1 MKRGKVYL
9 VGAGPGDPG
18 LLTLRG
24 REVLEKAEVVIFD
37 YLANEELLKF
47 VPPGAERI
55 YVGKKGGDH
64 TLGQEG
70 INALLV
76 EKGRENIVV
85 RLKGGDP
92 FIFGRGGEEAQAL
105 VEEGIEFE
113 AVPGVSAAAAV
124 PAYAGI
130 PLSHRD
136 LTSTI
141 AFVTGH
147 ERADKE
153 EAESKIAWDK
163 ISTGAGTLVF
173 FMGVRNL
180 PEICGKLI
188 QHGRSADT
196 PIALIRWGATPMQQT
211 VAGTLS
217 DIVDKVREANLQPP
231 ALIVVG
237 EVVKCRDELN
247 WFERRPLFGRR
258 IVVTRAREQASD
270 FRAKLRELGAACI
283 EFPTIEVS
291 APPSWAPLDEAI
303 AVLSDYDWVIFTSVN
318 GVKSFIGRMRAA
330 GKDAR
335 DLKGIRLAAIGPK
348 TAEALE
354 AVMLRPDLVP
364 SEYRAEA
371 ILEALSGY
379 SVNNKRFL
387 MPRAMVAR
395 EILPETLR
403 ERGARVDVVPAY
415 QTVLPERDAQK
426 IRSLLTEGRI
436 DCLTFTS
443 SSTVSNFF
451 ALIDKDEFERCK
463 ERTAVACIGPITA
476 QTAAGFGLKTS
487 IMPSE
492 YTIRGLVDAIV
503 DYFNRKRGIQ
513 GLKDSH

>member
-1 MKRGKVYL
+1 LKKGRVYL

-18 LLTLRG
+18 LLTIRG
-24 REVLEKAEVVIFD
+24 KEVLEKAEVVIFD

-47 VPPGAERI
+47 APPGAERI

-64 TLGQEG
+64 TLGQEA

-76 EKGRENIVV
+76 EKGRENVVV

-105 VEEGIEFE
+105 VENGIAFE
-113 AVPGVSAAAAV
+113 AVPGISAAAAV

-141 AFVTGH
+141 AFITGH
-147 ERADKE
+147 ERADRDERK
-153 EAESKIAWDK
+153 SKIAWDK

-173 FMGVRNL
+173 FMGVKNL
-180 PEICGKLI
+180 PEICRNLV
-188 QHGRSADT
+188 QYGRPEDT
-196 PIALIRWGATPMQQT
+196 PVALIRWGTTPMQQT
-211 VAGTLS
+211 VTGTLS
-217 DIVDKVREANLQPP
+217 DIVRKVKEANLKPP
-231 ALIVVG
+231 AMIVVG

-247 WFERRPLFGRR
+247 WFERRPLFGRK
-258 IVVTRAREQASD
+258 IVITRSREQASD
-270 FRAKLRELGAACI
+270 FRAKLEELGAGCI
-283 EFPTIEVS
+283 EFPTIGI
-291 APPSWAPLDEAI
+291 APPPSWEPLDSAI
-303 AVLSDYDWVIFTSVN
+303 SNLSQYDWAIFTSVN
-318 GVKSFIGRMRAA
+318 GVRFFIERLIAA
-330 GKDAR
+330 GRDAR

-354 AVMLRPDLVP
+354 SVVLRPDLVP

-379 SVNNKRFL
+379 DVRGRRFL
-387 MPRAMVAR
+387 MPRAMTAR
-395 EILPETLR
+395 EVLPEKLR
-403 ERGARVDVVPAY
+403 EWGAHVDVVPAY
-415 QTVLPERDAQK
+415 QTVLPEQDAQK
-426 IRSLLTEGRI
+426 IRGLLTDCEI

-451 ALIDKDEFERCK
+451 ALIGTEELARCK
-463 ERTAVACIGPITA
+463 ERMAVACIGPITA
-476 QTAAGFGLKTS
+476 QTAAGFGLETS

-492 YTIRGLVDAIV
+492 YTIRGLVDSIV
-503 DYFNRKRGIQ
+503 
-513 GLKDSH
+513 SHFKTHQISN

>member
-1 MKRGKVYL
+1 MKESNVKTGKVYL

-24 REVLEKAEVVIFD
+24 REVLERAEVVVYD

-47 VPPGAERI
+47 VSPGAERI

-105 VEEGIEFE
+105 VEAGIAFE
-113 AVPGVSAAAAV
+113 VVPGVSAAAAV

-141 AFVTGH
+141 AIITGH
-147 ERADKE
+147 ERADKGE
-153 EAESKIAWDK
+153 GESRIAWDK

-180 PEICGKLI
+180 PDICAKLI
-188 QHGRSADT
+188 ENGRAADT
-196 PIALIRWGATPMQQT
+196 PIAVIRWGATPRQQT
-211 VAGTLS
+211 VTGLLC
-217 DIVDKVREANLQPP
+217 DIVEKVRAADLQPP

-237 EVVKCRDELN
+237 EVVKCRDQFN
-247 WFERRPLFGRR
+247 WFERRPLFGRK

-270 FRAKLRELGAACI
+270 FKAALEDLGAECI
-283 EFPTIEVS
+283 EFPTIEVVS
-291 APPSWAPLDEAI
+291 PPSWGPLDEAI
-303 AVLSDYDWVIFTSVN
+303 GSLRDYHWIIFTSVN
-318 GVKSFIGRMRAA
+318 GVKAFMGRLKAA

-335 DLKGIRLAAIGPK
+335 DLGAIRLAAIGPK

-354 AVMLRPDLVP
+354 SVMLRPDLVP

-371 ILEALSGY
+371 LLEALSGE
-379 SVNNKRFL
+379 SLSSKRFL

-395 EILPETLR
+395 EILPDKLR
-403 ERGARVDVVPAY
+403 ELGATVDVVAAY
-415 QTVLPERDAQK
+415 QTVLPDRDAQK
-426 IRSLLTEGRI
+426 VRSLLTGGLI
-436 DCLTFTS
+436 DCVTFTS

-451 ALIDKDEFERCK
+451 TLVDQVEFGGCKDRI
-463 ERTAVACIGPITA
+463 AVACIGPITA
-476 QTAAGFGLKTS
+476 KTAADYGLKTS
-487 IMPSE
+487 IMPSR
-492 YTIRGLVDAIV
+492 YTIADLTEAIAAH
-503 DYFNRKRGIQ
+503 FKR
-513 GLKDSH
+513 

>member
-1 MKRGKVYL
+1 MKPDGKESAVKRGKVYL

-18 LLTLRG
+18 LLTLKG
-24 REVLEKAEVVIFD
+24 REVLEKAEVVIYD

-47 VPPGAERI
+47 APAGAERI

-76 EKGRENIVV
+76 EKGREHIVV

-92 FIFGRGGEEAQAL
+92 YIFGRGGEEAQAL
-105 VEEGIEFE
+105 VENGVAFE
-113 AVPGVSAAAAV
+113 AVPGISAAAAV

-136 LTSTI
+136 FTSTI
-141 AFVTGH
+141 AFITGH

-153 EAESKIAWDK
+153 EGESKIAWDK

-180 PEICGKLI
+180 PQICGNLI
-188 QHGRSADT
+188 KHGRSADT
-196 PIALIRWGATPMQQT
+196 PIALIRWGTTPMQQT
-211 VAGTLS
+211 VSGTLS

-231 ALIVVG
+231 AVIVVG
-237 EVVKCRDELN
+237 EVVTCRDELN

-270 FRAKLRELGAACI
+270 FRAKLEELGASCI
-283 EFPTIEVS
+283 EFPTIEVVP
-291 APPSWAPLDEAI
+291 PPSWAPLDEAI
-303 AVLSDYDWVIFTSVN
+303 SVLSDYDWIIFTSVN
-318 GVKSFIGRMRAA
+318 GVKSFLGRLQAA

-335 DLKGIRLAAIGPK
+335 DLHGIRLAAIGPK

-354 AVMLRPDLVP
+354 TVMLKPDLVP

-371 ILEALSGY
+371 ILEGLEGH
-379 SVNNKRFL
+379 SVETKRFL

-395 EILPETLR
+395 EILPEKLR
-403 ERGARVDVVPAY
+403 QRGATVDVVPAY
-415 QTVLPERDAQK
+415 QTVLPDRDAPK
-426 IRSLLTEGRI
+426 IRSLLTDGRI
-436 DCLTFTS
+436 DCITFTS

-451 ALIDKDEFERCK
+451 ELVGKEEFEACK
-463 ERTAVACIGPITA
+463 ERVAVACIGPITA
-476 QTAAGFGLKTS
+476 ETAAGFGLKTS

-492 YTIRGLVDAIV
+492 YTIGGLVESLV
-503 DYFNRKRGIQ
+503 DYFK
-513 GLKDSH
+513 K

>member
-1 MKRGKVYL
+1 MNPRKKENMVKRGKVYL

-24 REVLEKAEVVIFD
+24 RQVLERAEVVVFD

-47 VPPGAERI
+47 VPPNAERI

-76 EKGRENIVV
+76 EKGRENIVA

-105 VEEGIEFE
+105 IEAGVEFE
-113 AVPGVSAAAAV
+113 VVPGVSAAAAV

-141 AFVTGH
+141 AIITGH

-153 EAESKIAWDK
+153 DTESKIAWDK
-163 ISTGAGTLVF
+163 IATGAGTLVF
-173 FMGVRNL
+173 FMGVKNL
-180 PEICGKLI
+180 PEICRKLI
-188 QHGRSADT
+188 ENGRAADT
-196 PIALIRWGATPMQQT
+196 PIALVRWGTTPLQQT

-217 DIVDKVREANLQPP
+217 DIVEKVRAANLQPP
-231 ALIVVG
+231 AIIIVG
-237 EVVKCRDELN
+237 EVVKCRDQMN

-270 FRAKLRELGAACI
+270 FKAKLEELGGSCI
-283 EFPTIEVS
+283 EFPTIEVVP
-291 APPSWAPLDEAI
+291 PPSWAPLDEAI
-303 AVLSDYDWVIFTSVN
+303 TALSEYDWIIFTSVN
-318 GVKSFIGRMRAA
+318 GVRSFMGRMQAA
-330 GKDAR
+330 GHDAR
-335 DLKGIRLAAIGPK
+335 ALHGIRLAAIGPK

-371 ILEALSGY
+371 ILEALSGDNV
-379 SVNNKRFL
+379 SGKRFL

-395 EILPETLR
+395 EILPEKLR

-426 IRSLLTEGRI
+426 VRSLLTDGRI
-436 DCLTFTS
+436 DCVTFTS

-451 ALIDKDEFERCK
+451 AMVGKEEFERCK
-463 ERTAVACIGPITA
+463 EKTVIACIGPITA
-476 QTAAGFGLKTS
+476 ETAAGFGLKTDV
-487 IMPSE
+487 MPSE
-492 YTIRGLVDAIV
+492 YTIGGLVEALV
-503 DYFNRKRGIQ
+503 DHFKIN
-513 GLKDSH
+513 

>member
-1 MKRGKVYL
+1 MNSDGKENTVKKGKVYL

-18 LLTLRG
+18 LFTLKG
-24 REVLEKAEVVIFD
+24 RQVLERAEVVIFD

-47 VPPGAERI
+47 APTDAERI
-55 YVGKKGGDH
+55 YVGKKGGAH

-70 INALLV
+70 INTLLV
-76 EKGRENIVV
+76 EKGRENLVV

-92 FIFGRGGEEAQAL
+92 YIFGRGGEEAQAL
-105 VEEGIEFE
+105 LEAGVEFE
-113 AVPGVSAAAAV
+113 VVPGVSAAAAV

-141 AFVTGH
+141 AFITGH

-153 EAESKIAWDK
+153 DSDSKIAWDK
-163 ISTGAGTLVF
+163 IATGVGTLVF
-173 FMGVRNL
+173 FMGVKNL
-180 PEICGKLI
+180 PDICQKLVAN
-188 QHGRSADT
+188 GRSADT
-196 PIALIRWGATPMQQT
+196 PIALVRWGTTPMQQT
-211 VAGTLS
+211 VAGTLA
-217 DIVDKVREANLQPP
+217 DIVDKVKEANLQPP
-231 ALIVVG
+231 AIIVVG
-237 EVVKCRDELN
+237 EVIKCREELN
-247 WFERRPLFGRR
+247 WFERRPLFGRK
-258 IVVTRAREQASD
+258 IVVTRAREQSSD
-270 FRAKLRELGAACI
+270 FRAKLEELGAQCI
-283 EFPTIEVS
+283 EFPTIEVVP
-291 APPSWAPLDEAI
+291 PPSWDPLDTAI
-303 AVLSDYDWVIFTSVN
+303 SVLSDYDWIIFTSVN
-318 GVKSFIGRMRAA
+318 GVKSFIGRMRRA

-335 DLKGIRLAAIGPK
+335 ALSGVRLGAIGPK

-354 AVMLRPDLVP
+354 AVMLHPDLVP

-371 ILEALSGY
+371 VLEALSGY
-379 SVNNKRFL
+379 NAAGKRFL

-403 ERGARVDVVPAY
+403 EQGARVDVVPAY

-426 IRSLLTEGRI
+426 VRSLLTDGRI

-451 ALIDKDEFERCK
+451 TMVGKDEFQQCK
-463 ERTAVACIGPITA
+463 GGTVIACIGPVTA

-492 YTIRGLVDAIV
+492 YTIGGLAEAIV
-503 DYFNRKRGIQ
+503 AHFSR
-513 GLKDSH
+513 S

>member
-24 REVLEKAEVVIFD
+24 REVLERAEVVVFD

-55 YVGKKGGDH
+55 YVGKKGGEH

-76 EKGRENIVV
+76 EKGRENIVA

-105 VEEGIEFE
+105 IEAGVEFE
-113 AVPGVSAAAAV
+113 VVPGVSAAAAV

-141 AFVTGH
+141 AIITGH

-153 EAESKIAWDK
+153 DTESKIAWDK

-173 FMGVRNL
+173 FMGVKNL
-180 PEICGKLI
+180 PEICRKLI
-188 QHGRSADT
+188 ENGRSADT
-196 PIALIRWGATPMQQT
+196 PIALVRWGTTPLQQT

-217 DIVDKVREANLQPP
+217 DIVEKVRAANLQPP
-231 ALIVVG
+231 AIIIVG
-237 EVVKCRDELN
+237 EVVKCRDQMN
-247 WFERRPLFGRR
+247 WFERRPLFGRT

-270 FRAKLRELGAACI
+270 FRAKLVELGASCI
-283 EFPTIEVS
+283 EFPTIEVVP
-291 APPSWAPLDEAI
+291 PPSWAPLDEAI
-303 AVLSDYDWVIFTSVN
+303 SAISEYDWIIFTSVN
-318 GVKSFIGRMRAA
+318 GVRSFMGRMQAA
-330 GKDAR
+330 GKDGRA
-335 DLKGIRLAAIGPK
+335 LHGIGLAAIGPK

-371 ILEALSGY
+371 ILEALAGY
-379 SVNNKRFL
+379 SVSGKRFL

-395 EILPETLR
+395 EILPEKLR

-426 IRSLLTEGRI
+426 VRSLLTDGRI
-436 DCLTFTS
+436 DCVTFTS

-451 ALIDKDEFERCK
+451 AMVGKEEFERLQEK
-463 ERTAVACIGPITA
+463 TAVACIGPITA
-476 QTAAGFGLKTS
+476 ETAAGFGLKTDV
-487 IMPSE
+487 MPSE
-492 YTIRGLVDAIV
+492 YTIGGLVEAIV
-503 DYFNRKRGIQ
+503 AHFKID
-513 GLKDSH
+513 